1 MRVNFSEMGRLYEKL
16 AKKSMSLLRKD
27 LKEAGYWYS
36 SAADCYRMEGDEE
49 KFRHLKKLAL
59 KCFSDFL
66 KDKEKK
72 RVMDAGQVYLWIS
85 HIYHSFGDA
94 NKFHRFAVRAAEA
107 FSLAARRM
115 AERDKTALQAI
126 IGYYNSANCYRLIGD
141 EKNAERRY
149 RKALSIYRQKGA
161 HKGVEFSPVFQA
173 SCYYRIGE
181 HKRAIE
187 ILERELENR
196 VLSPLVY
203 SNIRL
208 ILGCYYLESTNKKMA
223 KKHFEEAKILPDTE
237 KLSAPELVT
246 QALCQMMLGNRK
258 NAVGLAELSMKLSTK
273 IRDYNLGQLIQEIS
287 GIIMHLAKGQHS
299 VVEGVMT
306 SLTWQHP
313 DLPLYDAL
321 SIITRHQTGE

>member
-1 MRVNFSEMGRLYEKL
+1 MNFSEMGRLYEKL

-115 AERDKTALQAI
+115 AESDKTALQAI

-141 EKNAERRY
+141 EKNAERGY
-149 RKALSIYRQKGA
+149 RKALSIYRQ
-161 HKGVEFSPVFQA
+161 P
-173 SCYYRIGE
+173 
-181 HKRAIE
+181 
-187 ILERELENR
+187 R
-196 VLSPLVY
+196 VL
-203 SNIRL
+203 
-208 ILGCYYLESTNKKMA
+208 
-223 KKHFEEAKILPDTE
+223 
-237 KLSAPELVT
+237 
-246 QALCQMMLGNRK
+246 
-258 NAVGLAELSMKLSTK
+258 
-273 IRDYNLGQLIQEIS
+273 
-287 GIIMHLAKGQHS
+287 QHS
-299 VVEGVMT
+299 LNPRVLLSGKHEQKDGEKTLRRGKNPPRHRKAVSPRTRDSG
-306 SLTWQHP
+306 SLP
-313 DLPLYDAL
+313 NDA
-321 SIITRHQTGE
+321 RQQEKRGRAG

>member
-1 MRVNFSEMGRLYEKL
+1 MNFSEMGRLYEKL

-115 AERDKTALQAI
+115 AESDKTALQAI

-141 EKNAERRY
+141 EKNAERGY

-161 HKGVEFSPVFQA
+161 HKGVEFSPVLQA
-173 SCYYRIGE
+173 SCYY
-181 HKRAIE
+181 
-187 ILERELENR
+187 
-196 VLSPLVY
+196 LVY

-273 IRDYNLGQLIQEIS
+273 IRDYNLGQLIQETS
-287 GIIMHLAKGQHS
+287 GIIMHLAKGQRS
-299 VVEGVMT
+299 VVEGVMA

-321 SIITRHQTGE
+321 SIITRHQTGG